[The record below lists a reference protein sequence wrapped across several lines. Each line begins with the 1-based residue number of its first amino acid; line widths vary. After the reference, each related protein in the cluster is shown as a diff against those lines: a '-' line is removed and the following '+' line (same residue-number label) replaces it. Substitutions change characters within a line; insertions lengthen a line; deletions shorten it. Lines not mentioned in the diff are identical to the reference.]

1 MRIRQASLSDC
12 PKCRDLANIKEL
24 EWADGFRMPVDYFEA
39 YIKENRMFLIAE
51 VDGKIL
57 GFVLGERIT
66 WDIGILNAL
75 AVDHTTRGKGIGTEL
90 VRAFEKE
97 CARRGVKYVEL
108 HASKINPRAG
118 NFYQKLGY
126 GKGLDL
132 VEYVKELE

>member
-1 MRIRQASLSDC
+1 MRIRQAIMADC
-12 PKCRDLANIKEL
+12 PRCRDLSNIKEL
-24 EWADGFRMPVDYFEA
+24 EWADGFRMPIDSFEA
-39 YIKENRMFLIAE
+39 YITENRIFLIAE
-51 VDGKIL
+51 HEGRVL

-108 HASKINPRAG
+108 HASKINPKAG

-132 VEYVKELE
+132 VEYVKEL